1 MTSPIVFEDIFGIVE
16 KNPDGQDQTFLRVE
30 RIVANSEN
38 YETNLLLDV
47 NTMIYPMVMGERFTL
62 ALARTLDESGAPDDG
77 VFDQSGAES
86 LADKYEYVMH
96 GKVYRCEEQP
106 DSKLAVFISFGGLLM
121 RLKGDTRSLQ
131 DIELDSMLY
140 VLIRKS

>member
-1 MTSPIVFEDIFGIVE
+1 MRGAAFVS
-16 KNPDGQDQTFLRVE
+16 
-30 RIVANSEN
+30 
-38 YETNLLLDV
+38 
-47 NTMIYPMVMGERFTL
+47 GE
-62 ALARTLDESGAPDDG
+62 
-77 VFDQSGAES
+77 ES

-96 GKVYRCEEQP
+96 GKVYRCEEQQ

-140 VLIRKS
+140 VLIRKSS